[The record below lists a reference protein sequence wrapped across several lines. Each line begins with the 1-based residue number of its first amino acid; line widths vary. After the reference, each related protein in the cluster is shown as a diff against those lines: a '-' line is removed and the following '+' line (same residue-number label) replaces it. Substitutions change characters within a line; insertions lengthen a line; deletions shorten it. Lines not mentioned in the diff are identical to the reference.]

1 LTINKF
7 ASQLSN
13 RQLLYLNYAIRLKLP
28 NQFMNWNNL
37 HLNIESPSRAN
48 LTILPTLNKSSDIP
62 ELRAQPK
69 K

>member
-1 LTINKF
+1 
-7 ASQLSN
+7 
-13 RQLLYLNYAIRLKLP
+13 
-28 NQFMNWNNL
+28 MNWNNL